1 MLGYDPPPRAGRT
14 TRTPSIPRAQP
25 RPTRRRLAPSRLTW
39 RSAESPPAAPLSR
52 VRAARRRDRARRD
65 GAHTRCPRTRPPRAS
80 RVGSEDHRGAP
91 RCLRNLSPRA
101 PPQLK
106 YLFLTYGEEG
116 TVLVFSQSETHVL
129 STWHRILTCE
139 THCRVYLVTEMS
151 QSCRPTA
158 RGSDQGKG
166 ARVARVLPLRISL
179 LKGRHLILLY
189 WSYSNLVLHLL
200 CLKGHTEEPAD
211 MQARC

>member
-116 TVLVFSQSETHVL
+116 TVLVFSQSKTHVL

-139 THCRVYLVTEMS
+139 THCRVYLVTE
-151 QSCRPTA
+151 CRRA
-158 RGSDQGKG
+158 AGQQRGAVTKE
-166 ARVARVLPLRISL
+166 
-179 LKGRHLILLY
+179 KGRASLEY
-189 WSYSNLVLHLL
+189 F
-200 CLKGHTEEPAD
+200 
-211 MQARC
+211 R